1 MLCLDGILETDM
13 RRSKNTKREV
23 RKSSCRKTEKTVVAY
38 LRNKDAYDR
47 LLNMWSGE
55 LWMSVLVTFIHSWM
69 WTSRTGDWR
78 VFSGW
83 HELKW
88 SSCPRVEKYVTE
100 GMETAEPSMCCHLRL
115 NGRLVPVP
123 VSFSFQLSF
132 LAFPQWVTI
141 KLTCALKAV
150 FASGEFQLLPC
161 FSINKI
167 KFFSRNTLKGKH
179 LYCSLYTTRKVWSQV
194 HKPLH

>member
-123 VSFSFQLSF
+123 VSFSCPFLLFLSEWPLNWHVHWKQCLPLMSFNCYHAFQ
-132 LAFPQWVTI
+132 
-141 KLTCALKAV
+141 
-150 FASGEFQLLPC
+150 
-161 FSINKI
+161 
-167 KFFSRNTLKGKH
+167 
-179 LYCSLYTTRKVWSQV
+179 
-194 HKPLH
+194 